1 MTNTGSRDGI
11 MKVSRIALAFA
22 AAATLAI
29 VHGATPS
36 AVNAPPVNV
45 PGIDKPVIVVT
56 GDVDVTETWNSAN
69 YYVLRGAVFVRA
81 GSTLNIAA
89 GTTIIGE
96 SGSVGTLIIER
107 GGRINAIGTQA
118 APIVFTSD
126 QAIGSRG
133 RGDWGGIII
142 NGRARINFGSG
153 EAAGEGD
160 TGTYGGTDD
169 NDNSG
174 ILRYVRVEFSGIE
187 FSPDNELNGIAFQA
201 VGRGTQ
207 VDHVQ
212 AHMSRDDA
220 LEWFGGTVDAKYIV
234 MSNAADDAL
243 DWTFGWTG
251 RVQFAAI
258 TQRGDDADNGIEA
271 DDNEFNNNALPRSNP
286 QIYNIT
292 VCGDPDTSEGGE
304 SPRAANLRR
313 GTAFT
318 IRNFLM
324 TGFKTVGPQI
334 ETTNT
339 ATTGQVDNGTSQM
352 GAGVVWNIRNSTT
365 GVNGTALHAS
375 VATYVNSGRFP
386 NVLANVDPGVSTT
399 GCANHVAPNFRPSG
413 VATIAGGQMAP
424 IQPPNDGFFE
434 AVTFIGA
441 VPPAPAPN
449 WMDGWTSFPQ
459 N

>member
-1 MTNTGSRDGI
+1 MQ
-11 MKVSRIALAFA
+11 VSRIALGLA
-22 AAATLAI
+22 AAAAI
-29 VHGATPS
+29 AAGALTRVS
-36 AVNAPPVNV
+36 ADQAPPVNV

-56 GDVDVTETWNSAN
+56 GSITGNETWTNAN
-69 YYVLRGAVFVRA
+69 YYVLRGAVFVEQ
-81 GSTLNIAA
+81 GGTLNIGA
-89 GTTIIGE
+89 GTRIIGE
-96 SGSVGTLIIER
+96 SGSVGTLIVQR
-107 GGRINAIGTQA
+107 GGRLNAIGTAA

-126 QAIGSRG
+126 QPVGRRG

-160 TGTYGGTDD
+160 TGVYGGTDD

-174 ILRYVRVEFSGIE
+174 VLRYVRVEFSGIE

-220 LEWFGGTVDAKYIV
+220 LEWFGGTVDAKYV
-234 MSNAADDAL
+234 VASNAADDSI

-251 RVQFAAI
+251 RMQFVAV

-271 DDNEFNNNALPRSNP
+271 DNNEFNNNVLPRSNP

-292 VCGDPDTSEGGE
+292 LCGDPDRNEGGE

-339 ATTGQVDNGTSQM
+339 ATTGQVDNGTTQM
-352 GAGVVWNIRNSTT
+352 GAGVIWNIGTT
-365 GVNGTALHAS
+365 GGAAGTALHSS

-386 NVLANVDPGVSTT
+386 NVRVNVDPGVSTAA
-399 GCANHVAPNFRPSG
+399 CSNHENPNFQPSG
-413 VATIAGGQMAP
+413 IATLAGGQLAP
-424 IQPPNDGFFE
+424 ILPPNDGFFD

-441 VPPAPAPN
+441 VAPAPEAN
-449 WMDGWTSFPQ
+449 WMAGWTAFPQ

>member
-1 MTNTGSRDGI
+1 MQL
-11 MKVSRIALAFA
+11 RIVFGCAAALALA
-22 AAATLAI
+22 VTLP
-29 VHGATPS
+29 VVSTS
-36 AVNAPPVNV
+36 AHLAPPVNV
-45 PGIDKPVIVVT
+45 PGIDKPVVVVT
-56 GDVDVTETWNSAN
+56 GEVTGTESWVNAN
-69 YYVLRGAVFVRA
+69 YYVLRGAVFVRNA
-81 GSTLNIAA
+81 ATLNIQA
-89 GTTIIGE
+89 GTKIIGE
-96 SGSVGTLIIER
+96 SGSVGTLIVER
-107 GGRINAIGTQA
+107 GGRLMAIGTPDQ
-118 APIVFTSD
+118 PIVFTSD
-126 QAIGSRG
+126 QPIGTRN
-133 RGDWGGIII
+133 RGDWGGLII
-142 NGRARINFGSG
+142 NGRARINFESG

-160 TGTYGGTDD
+160 TGVYGGNDD

-174 ILRYVRVEFSGIE
+174 VLRYVRVEFSGIE

-220 LEWFGGTVDAKYIV
+220 MEWFGGTADGKYLV
-234 MSNAADDAL
+234 MSNAADDSV

-251 RVQFAAI
+251 RLQYVAV

-271 DDNEFNNNALPRSNP
+271 DNNEFNNNVLPRSHP

-292 VCGDPDTSEGGE
+292 MCGDPDRNEGGE

-318 IRNFLM
+318 IRNFLI
-324 TGFKTVGPQI
+324 TGFKTVGFQI

-352 GAGVVWNIRNSTT
+352 GAGVAWDMP
-365 GVNGTALHAS
+365 TAMHAS
-375 VATYVNSGRFP
+375 VMTYITSGRFP
-386 NVLANVDPGVSTT
+386 NIRVNQDPGLSAAA
-399 GCANHVAPNFRPSG
+399 CSNHSNPNFQPTSI
-413 VATIAGGQMAP
+413 ASLAGGQLAP
-424 IQPPNDGFFE
+424 IQPPNDGFFD
-434 AVTFIGA
+434 AVTFVGA

-449 WMDGWTSFPQ
+449 WMAGWTSFPQ